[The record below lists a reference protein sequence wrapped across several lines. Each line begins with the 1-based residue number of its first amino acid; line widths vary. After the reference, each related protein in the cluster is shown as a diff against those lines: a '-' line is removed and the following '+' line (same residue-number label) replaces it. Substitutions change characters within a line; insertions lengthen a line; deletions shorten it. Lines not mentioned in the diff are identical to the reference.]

1 MAENTFASR
10 IETLE
15 EKVFNLESVVAKL
28 LKELNKLKKA
38 NAPVKEKAE
47 VVELPVEKKKRTT
60 KKKATVKE

>member
-28 LKELNKLKKA
+28 LKELNKLKKV
-38 NAPVKEKAE
+38 NAPVEEKAE
-47 VVELPVEKKKRTT
+47 VVKLPVEKKKRTT

>member
-10 IETLE
+10 LEVLE
-15 EKVFNLESVVAKL
+15 EKVMSLESTIAKL

-38 NAPVKEKAE
+38 KSPVEEKAE
-47 VVELPVEKKKRTT
+47 VVELPVEKKKKAT

>member
-1 MAENTFASR
+1 VAENTFASR

-28 LKELNKLKKA
+28 LKELNKLKKV
-38 NAPVKEKAE
+38 NAPVEEKAE
-47 VVELPVEKKKRTT
+47 VVKLPVEKKKRTT